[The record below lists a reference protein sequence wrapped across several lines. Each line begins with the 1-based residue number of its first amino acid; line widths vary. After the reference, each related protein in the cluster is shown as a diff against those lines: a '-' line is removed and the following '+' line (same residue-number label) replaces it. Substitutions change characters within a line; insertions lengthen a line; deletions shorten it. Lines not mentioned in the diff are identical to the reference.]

1 MRKGLLAGFL
11 VLFALWF
18 LVRAMPF
25 LDRER
30 PTTYA
35 TPTVQPTEPT
45 SLSPIAVKGGK
56 RVCADQIPW
65 GPDARYVQLTLTGG
79 SKWPASPLRIEA
91 TGPGYRATARLPE
104 GAAGDVQQTVAITP
118 ARTEIPDGTFCV
130 VNEGRHQIKLYG
142 INPGR
147 GSSPSTTE
155 VDGKPIEPELSITV
169 LTNPSQSLTARLGTI
184 ASHIAAFRPLAGW
197 QVFLLGLLAVFGVP
211 VAVGV
216 ALARAAAEDD
226 VTDAAGLAS
235 DDEPRPGPDPEPG
248 TEPQPS
254 ARV

>member
-1 MRKGLLAGFL
+1 MRRGLLAGVL

-18 LVRAMPF
+18 VVRAMPF

-30 PTTYA
+30 PAIYA
-35 TPTVQPTEPT
+35 TPTVQPTDPT
-45 SLSPIAVKGGK
+45 TLAPIAVKGGQS
-56 RVCADQIPW
+56 VCADQIPW
-65 GPDARYVQLTLTGG
+65 GPDARYVQFTLTG
-79 SKWPASPLRIEA
+79 SKWPPSPLRIVA
-91 TGPGYRATARLPE
+91 TGPGYRAVARLPE

-118 ARTEIPDGTFCV
+118 ARTEIPDGTLCV
-130 VNEGRHQIKLYG
+130 VNEGRHQVKVYG

-155 VDGKPIEPELSITV
+155 VNGKPIDQELSITL

-184 ASHIAAFRPLAGW
+184 ASHIAAFRPLTGW
-197 QVFLLGLLAVFGVP
+197 EVFLLGLLAAFGVP

-226 VTDAAGLAS
+226 AADAAGVPA
-235 DDEPRPGPDPEPG
+235 DDEPGPDPEP
-248 TEPQPS
+248 EPQSS

>member
-1 MRKGLLAGFL
+1 MRRRLLAGFL

-18 LVRAMPF
+18 VVRAMPF

-30 PTTYA
+30 PAIYA
-35 TPTVQPTEPT
+35 TPTVQPTDPA
-45 SLSPIAVKGGK
+45 SLAPIAVKGGQS
-56 RVCADQIPW
+56 VCADQIPW

-79 SKWPASPLRIEA
+79 AKWPASPLRIVA
-91 TGPGYRATARLPE
+91 SGPGYRATARLPE
-104 GAAGDVQQTVAITP
+104 GTAGDVLQTVAITP
-118 ARTEIPDGTFCV
+118 ARTEIPDGKLCV
-130 VNEGRHQIKLYG
+130 FNDGRHQVKLYG

-147 GSSPSTTE
+147 GSSQSTTT
-155 VDGKPIEPELSITV
+155 VNGKPIDQELSITL

-197 QVFLLGLLAVFGVP
+197 QIFLLGLLAVCGVP

-216 ALARAAAEDD
+216 ALSRAAAEDD
-226 VTDAAGLAS
+226 VADAAELPR
-235 DDEPRPGPDPEPG
+235 DDEPGPDPEP
-248 TEPQPS
+248 EPQPS

>member
-18 LVRAMPF
+18 VVRAMPF
-25 LDRER
+25 LDRAR
-30 PTTYA
+30 PAVYA
-35 TPTVQPTEPT
+35 TPTVQPTDPT
-45 SLSPIAVKGGK
+45 TLAPIAVKGGQSA
-56 RVCADQIPW
+56 CADQIPW

-79 SKWPASPLRIEA
+79 SKWPTSPLRIVA

-104 GAAGDVQQTVAITP
+104 GTAGDVQQTVAITP
-118 ARTEIPDGTFCV
+118 ARAEIPDGTLCV

-142 INPGR
+142 IDPGR
-147 GSSPSTTE
+147 GSSPSTTK
-155 VDGKPIEPELSITV
+155 VDGKAIAPELSITL

-184 ASHIAAFRPLAGW
+184 ASHIAAFRPLTGW
-197 QVFLLGLLAVFGVP
+197 EVFLLGLLAAFGVP

-226 VTDAAGLAS
+226 VPDADRALPG
-235 DDEPRPGPDPEPG
+235 DEPGPDPEPG
-248 TEPQPS
+248 PQPS

>member
-1 MRKGLLAGFL
+1 MRKGLLAGVL

-18 LVRAMPF
+18 VWKAVPF

-30 PTTYA
+30 PATYA
-35 TPTVQPTEPT
+35 TPTVQPTDPT
-45 SLSPIAVKGGK
+45 SLAPIAVKGGQ
-56 RVCADQIPW
+56 RVCTDQIPW

-104 GAAGDVQQTVAITP
+104 GTAGDVQQSVAITP
-118 ARTEIPDGTFCV
+118 ARTEIPNGTLCV

-142 INPGR
+142 INQGR
-147 GSSPSTTE
+147 GSSPSTTT
-155 VDGKPIEPELSITV
+155 VDGKPIPQELSV
-169 LTNPSQSLTARLGTI
+169 SLLTDLSQPLGARLGTI
-184 ASHIAAFRPLAGW
+184 ASHIAAFRPLTGW
-197 QVFLLGLLAVFGVP
+197 EVFLLGLLAVFGVP

-216 ALARAAAEDD
+216 ALARAAAADD
-226 VTDAAGLAS
+226 VAAGPLQ
-235 DDEPRPGPDPEPG
+235 DDEPGPGPEP
-248 TEPQPS
+248 EPQPS